1 MITSHQ
7 RESTRIATDNA
18 TRAEHL
24 RVSPSI
30 GRIGLVFHPPTPTP
44 ARSVYNTPMRT
55 LRALALLFCLAV
67 AIPAGNV
74 SNGSN
79 TCPTS
84 GTKRI
89 ASASI
94 KSISFTVQAP
104 AAPVANTGYVC
115 LGGSAVTTTTGV
127 CLGGGDSFTFS
138 PASNTAQYDLTQ
150 IYFVCSVNTDLIT
163 YTYLQ

>member
-1 MITSHQ
+1 MKI
-7 RESTRIATDNA
+7 
-18 TRAEHL
+18 
-24 RVSPSI
+24 
-30 GRIGLVFHPPTPTP
+30 
-44 ARSVYNTPMRT
+44 
-55 LRALALLFCLAV
+55 LRALALLFCLAI

-79 TCPTS
+79 SCPTS

-89 ASASI
+89 ASSSI
-94 KSISFTVQAP
+94 RSISFTIQAP

-115 LGGSAVTTTTGV
+115 LGGASVTTTTGV
-127 CLGGGDSFTFS
+127 CLGGGDSYTFGA
-138 PASNTAQYDLTQ
+138 ASNSSQYDLTQ